1 MRHVQPLGGGKDCG
15 ADAFGGRPDWPR
27 NFFRI
32 RARRSSA
39 LARSGESKTE
49 QFDKALGA
57 SRWPEGYFGLF
68 GSIDDESFESP
79 DELPANRDTHRE
91 RL

>member
-1 MRHVQPLGGGKDCG
+1 MPQMTIYLDGEK
-15 ADAFGGRPDWPR
+15 ALL
-27 NFFRI
+27 I
-32 RARRSSA
+32 REAARREDKSVSRWA
-39 LARSGESKTE
+39 AE